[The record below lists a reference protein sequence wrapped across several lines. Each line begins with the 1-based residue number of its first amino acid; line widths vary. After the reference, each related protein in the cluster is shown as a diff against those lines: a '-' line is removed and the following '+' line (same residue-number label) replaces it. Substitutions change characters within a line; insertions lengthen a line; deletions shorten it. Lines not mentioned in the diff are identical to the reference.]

1 MTEPNDA
8 APESRS
14 GLAGT
19 LKLIAVVAV
28 LLLALLAAGFVLDL
42 VPKEAIAEVATKVVL
57 LAGIGA
63 VTVFLVG
70 ALIGRGK
77 R

>member
-1 MTEPNDA
+1 MPDRDQDA
-8 APESRS
+8 NANRA

-19 LKLIAVVAV
+19 LKFIAVVAV

-42 VPKEAIAEVATKVVL
+42 VPREVIGDLVTKVLV
-57 LAGIGA
+57 LAGIVAATAFLIGA
-63 VTVFLVG
+63 LVG
-70 ALIGRGK
+70 RGR

>member
-1 MTEPNDA
+1 MPVRDQDETV
-8 APESRS
+8 SRS

-19 LKLIAVVAV
+19 LKLIAVVVV

-42 VPKEAIAEVATKVVL
+42 VPREVIGDLVTKVVV

-63 VTVFLVG
+63 ATAFLIGV
-70 ALIGRGK
+70 LIGRG
-77 R
+77 RR

>member
-8 APESRS
+8 APERSS
-14 GLAGT
+14 GLAGM

-42 VPKEAIAEVATKVVL
+42 VPREAIAEVATKVVL
-57 LAGIGA
+57 LAGIGVVA
-63 VTVFLVG
+63 VFLVG
-70 ALIGRGK
+70 ALIGRG
-77 R
+77 RR

>member
-1 MTEPNDA
+1 MAEPQEHGSADRN
-8 APESRS
+8 
-14 GLAGT
+14 GLAGA

-42 VPKEAIAEVATKVVL
+42 VPKEAMGEIATKVVL
-57 LAGIGA
+57 LAAIVA
-63 VTVFLVG
+63 ITAFLIG
-70 ALIGRGK
+70 ALIGRSK

>member
-1 MTEPNDA
+1 MTEPKDA
-8 APESRS
+8 APASSS

-42 VPKEAIAEVATKVVL
+42 VPKEAITEVATKVVL
-57 LAGIGA
+57 LAGIGV
-63 VTVFLVG
+63 VTVFLIG

>member
-1 MTEPNDA
+1 MTEPNEA
-8 APESRS
+8 TPESRS

-57 LAGIGA
+57 VLVIAAVAAFLIGA
-63 VTVFLVG
+63 LVG
-70 ALIGRGK
+70 R
-77 R
+77 RRR